1 MTAAQTPARALRQQ
15 LIVILGGRS
24 AEHEVSVTSARGV
37 MREAD
42 PERFEVTPVGI
53 TKRGFWL
60 TPDETLARL
69 AQVEAGERRDIGDDP
84 IDGAFMRPAVLATL
98 HLADAVFPI
107 VHGTFGEDGTLQGL
121 LEMAD
126 VPYVGPG
133 VAASAVGMDKGL
145 MRAVFA
151 AADIPQARYIVLEG
165 EEART
170 PSDDIMR
177 AVEAEIGYPCFVKP
191 ANGGSSVGISK
202 ARSRED
208 MGASL
213 ATAVAF
219 DRKVLIEET
228 ILGQEVECAVLG
240 HRDPQPS
247 PLGEIEP
254 STEFYDYDA
263 KYLDDSA
270 ALIVPARVDEQTART
285 VQEYAVRAFR
295 ALGCS
300 GLSRVDFFVEPTGSV
315 KCIEVNTLPG
325 FTPISMYPRLWQEA
339 GVSYRELI
347 SRLVDFAIERHAER
361 SEAVARG

>member
-1 MTAAQTPARALRQQ
+1 MSASQVRRERLV
-15 LIVILGGRS
+15 VILGGRS
-24 AEHEVSVTSARGV
+24 AEHEVSVTSARGI

-53 TKRGFWL
+53 TKRGLWL
-60 TPDETLARL
+60 TPEETRARL
-69 AQVEAGERRDIGDDP
+69 ARVEAGERRDIGDDA
-84 IDGAFMRPAVLATL
+84 IDGAFMPPDVLATL
-98 HLADAVFPI
+98 HDADVVFPI

-121 LEMAD
+121 LEMAG

-133 VAASAVGMDKGL
+133 VAASAVGMDKAL

-151 AADIPQARYIVLEG
+151 AAGIPQVRYVVIEG
-165 EEART
+165 NDAASVPDGT
-170 PSDDIMR
+170 LR
-177 AVEAEIGYPCFVKP
+177 AVQSDLGYPCFVKP
-191 ANGGSSVGISK
+191 ANGGSSVGVSK

-208 MGASL
+208 IGDAL
-213 ATAVAF
+213 ATAFAF
-219 DRKVLIEET
+219 DRKVLVEEA
-228 ILGQEVECAVLG
+228 LVGQEVECAVLG

-254 STEFYDYDA
+254 STEFYDYEA
-263 KYLDDSA
+263 KYLDNSA
-270 ALIVPARVDEQTART
+270 ALIVPARIDERTART
-285 VQEYAVRAFR
+285 VQEYAVRAFH

-300 GLSRVDFFVEPTGSV
+300 GLSRVDFFVEPSGTV

-347 SRLVDFAIERHAER
+347 SRLVDFALERHAER